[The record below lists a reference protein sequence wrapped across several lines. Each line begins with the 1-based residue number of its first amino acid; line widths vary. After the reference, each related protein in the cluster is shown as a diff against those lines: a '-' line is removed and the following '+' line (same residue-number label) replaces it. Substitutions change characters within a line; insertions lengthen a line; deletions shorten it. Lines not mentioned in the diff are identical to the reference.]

1 MGLAYVTRTRPRYK
15 NKKDSQCRYINVCCS
30 GELLRHIIVEYWA
43 SGIFIFRVHIEDNI
57 FVPCLTILVQ
67 FPSRTVTSSIAISPE
82 RPPMTPSMTNWEE
95 KIIIWYVFNDILLC
109 VDLHCWTALGSPPT
123 LLRCSASKKMSGARE
138 YGFFIVSRTV
148 VY

>member
-1 MGLAYVTRTRPRYK
+1 MGLAYVTWTRPRYK

-30 GELLRHIIVEYWA
+30 GELLRHILVEYWA
-43 SGIFIFRVHIEDNI
+43 SGIFILSVHIEDNI
-57 FVPCLTILVQ
+57 FLPCLTILVQ

-82 RPPMTPSMTNWEE
+82 LPPMTPSMTNWEV
-95 KIIIWYVFNDILLC
+95 KKLIWYVFNDILLC
-109 VDLHCWTALGSPPT
+109 VDLHYWTSLGSPPT